1 MLNIISTA
9 YAATTSTTSTSP
21 ENNIASLLLI
31 VAFVVVFYF
40 MLWRPQTKRAKEQR
54 DLISNLAKGDEVVT
68 SGGIIGKITKL
79 TDDFMVLA
87 ITDTIEVKVQRNA
100 VIAVL
105 PKGTMK
111 AI

>member
-9 YAATTSTTSTSP
+9 YAATGTPGATP

-31 VAFVVVFYF
+31 VGFVVIFYF
-40 MLWRPQTKRAKEQR
+40 MLWRPQAKRAKEQR
-54 DLISNLAKGDEVVT
+54 NLIANLAKGDEVVT
-68 SGGIIGKITKL
+68 SGGLIGKITKL
-79 TDDFMVLA
+79 TDDFIVLA
-87 ITDTIEVKVQRNA
+87 VTDTMEIKMQRNA

>member
-1 MLNIISTA
+1 MLDIISSA
-9 YAATTSTTSTSP
+9 YAATATNAGATP

-31 VAFVVVFYF
+31 VGFVVVFYF
-40 MLWRPQTKRAKEQR
+40 ILWRPQSKRAKEQR
-54 DLISNLAKGDEVVT
+54 NLIANLAKGDEVVT
-68 SGGIIGKITKL
+68 SGGLIGKISKL

-87 ITDTIEVKVQRNA
+87 VTDNLEIKMQRNA